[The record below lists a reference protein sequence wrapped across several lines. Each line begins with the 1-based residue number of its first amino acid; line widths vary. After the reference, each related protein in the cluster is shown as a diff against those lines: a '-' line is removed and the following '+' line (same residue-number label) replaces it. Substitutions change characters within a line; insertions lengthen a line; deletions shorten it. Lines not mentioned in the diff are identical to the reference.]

1 LNESCLKLIEKITP
15 EAIRAE
21 RLRRKRWKL
30 ATIFPETG
38 PFRRELYPKQLEFFR
53 ATAVFNEIA
62 FIAGNRTGKTTAGA
76 YATTL
81 HLTGLYPDWW
91 EGKRFDLPISAW
103 AAGGTNKAVRDIL
116 QHELLGPTH
125 ERGTGMIPGDLIA
138 DVAASRGVA
147 DAVDTVYVRHKTGG
161 LSALGFKS
169 YMEGRENF
177 QGTAKHLVWFDEEPP
192 VDVYRE
198 SLIRT
203 MLVPGGGSGLV
214 MLTFTPLLGWSDV
227 VSAFLGENR

>member
-1 LNESCLKLIEKITP
+1 M
-15 EAIRAE
+15 
-21 RLRRKRWKL
+21 
-30 ATIFPETG
+30 
-38 PFRRELYPKQLEFFR
+38 EFFK
-53 ATAVFNEIA
+53 ASAAYNEIA
-62 FIAGNRTGKTTAGA
+62 FIAGNRTGKTVAGA

-91 EGKRFDLPISAW
+91 EGRRFERPISAW

-116 QHELLGPTH
+116 QFELLGPTH

-138 DVAASRGVA
+138 DVATSRGVA
-147 DAVDTVYVRHKTGG
+147 DAVDTVYVRHVGGG

-177 QGTAKHLVWFDEEPP
+177 QGTAKHVVWFDEEPP
-192 VDVYRE
+192 KDVYGE
-198 SLIRT
+198 ALMRT
-203 MLVPGGGSGLV
+203 MIVPGGGSGVV

-227 VSAFLGENR
+227 VDAFLGEKAA